1 MAIRFFQ
8 LFSLLTLAAGKPIFF
23 PRQVSDAAPQVGS
36 NEGQGH
42 GLVDVKLYSLGNS
55 TVQAHVTNVGNEG
68 LRFVKSGSILDNDH
82 PTKKVIVSGEKENP
96 IFNGAE
102 VTYINTHLTPDGFVH
117 LAPNQTIESIFDIAN
132 SHDLS
137 PGAKYSAIADGTLEY
152 TRSSNPKKF
161 SMTPYKSNKISF
173 EAPETIKK
181 DLTTRSTLADCS
193 GEYNTLVKKALERA
207 AKMATAG
214 AMDARNGTS
223 SLFEK
228 FFKSTSQSD
237 RTEVA
242 DRLDAIA
249 KEATTKGVLTYYCQP
264 SAQDSCGANIAAV
277 TYPTEDRVVNCQGYY
292 ESTEVSDTCNY
303 LDQAAISLHEFS
315 HATSVYDPGT
325 EDVAYGYDS
334 VLQLNTKQAK
344 NNADSF
350 AYYASAVFLNCDG
363 SDDGTTTPG
372 TGSSGSGDDGST
384 ITLPWDQ
391 GTSSSE
397 TGNDSSSGTG
407 TNTGSGSGSGTG
419 TVPNVVTV
427 TSTIPAPTPNGIGNG
442 WTLWPVGGS
451 GLSQEPGQSGEQE
464 QTQDQSQEIPTEIL
478 SKLGNGWLP
487 VDPGSQEGEIHV
499 VAPPTHQG
507 WVKGA
512 HGGHRH

>member
-1 MAIRFFQ
+1 MAVRFFQ
-8 LFSLLTLAAGKPIFF
+8 LFSLLTLAAGKPILF
-23 PRQVSDAAPQVGS
+23 PRQASDAPQVGG
-36 NEGQGH
+36 NEGQGQ

-55 TVQAHVTNVGNEG
+55 TVRAHVTNVGNEG
-68 LRFVKSGSILDNDH
+68 LRLVRSGSILDGDH
-82 PTKKVIVSGEKENP
+82 PTKKVAVSGDKENP

-102 VTYINTHLTPDGFVH
+102 VTYINSHLSPDAFVH

-137 PGAKYSAIADGTLEY
+137 PGEKYSAIADGTLEY
-152 TRSSNPKKF
+152 TRSGNPKKF
-161 SMTPYKSNKISF
+161 SVVPYKSNEIRF
-173 EAPETIKK
+173 DAPESITK
-181 DLTTRSTLADCS
+181 DLSTRSTLESCD
-193 GEYNTLVKKALERA
+193 GEYSSLVKKALERA

-214 AMDARNGTS
+214 ANDARNGTS

-228 FFKSTSQSD
+228 FFMSTDESD
-237 RTEVA
+237 RKEVA
-242 DRLDAIA
+242 ERLDAIA
-249 KEATTKGVLTYYCQP
+249 KEATSKGVLTYYCQP
-264 SAQDSCGANIAAV
+264 SAQDSCGGNIAAV

-334 VLQLNTKQAK
+334 VLQLSTKQAL

-363 SDDGTTTPG
+363 SDDSNTIPG
-372 TGSSGSGDDGST
+372 TGGSGSDDDGT

-391 GTSSSE
+391 GTDGSE
-397 TGNDSSSGTG
+397 TGGDSSSGSQTE
-407 TNTGSGSGSGTG
+407 TGSGTG
-419 TVPNVVTV
+419 TTPNVVTV
-427 TSTIPAPTPNGIGNG
+427 TSTVAAPAGNG
-442 WTLWPVGGS
+442 NSNGNGQGGNIIPVFWPLGGS
-451 GLSQEPGQSGEQE
+451 SQYEGGEQE
-464 QTQDQSQEIPTEIL
+464 QTQNQAQAIPTEIAA
-478 SKLGNGWLP
+478 KLGNGWFPIGLGSSEGDVP
-487 VDPGSQEGEIHV
+487 VQTPHL
-499 VAPPTHQG
+499 HQG

-512 HGGHRH
+512 HGGHHH